1 MVVVGDAA
9 DRPAASVK
17 KDDRAARGFLRR
29 VDANRNAAD
38 VTILDTDHLGP
49 ALGRKLREQRPH
61 RGDLAAQDARTRA
74 TGQRRRDRGHLR
86 IDCRRAHWRT
96 PDIAPT
102 MVILL
107 TDM

>member
-38 VTILDTDHLGP
+38 VTILDTDHHGP
-49 ALGRKLREQRPH
+49 ALGRKLREQSPH
-61 RGDLAAQDARTRA
+61 RGDLAAHAARTPAPGQRSRDARETE
-74 TGQRRRDRGHLR
+74 TSLVGKSGV
-86 IDCRRAHWRT
+86 RT
-96 PDIAPT
+96 YRSWCAPGT
-102 MVILL
+102 
-107 TDM
+107 